1 MVWRGG
7 VDGHRLLC
15 RKLDIVL
22 GSRKSRRRAL
32 EVRVKK
38 FIPGIGESD
47 FRQFR
52 EAGYGYVDKTKLV
65 GDLLEDS
72 SKILLFPRPRRFGK
86 TFNLSMLAYFLRRT
100 DEDLSPLFEGLE
112 VTRNPQAMAH
122 FQKYPVVFVTF
133 KDVKAN
139 SFAAAMTGIREQ
151 VIAAF
156 DEYRHLLD
164 EGELDPTSA
173 SQFQRILSGQASND
187 ELQYSFQWL
196 SKALYKHYG
205 QRVVI
210 LIDEYDTPVQSG
222 YTGGFFD
229 EVVGFFRNFFSAAL
243 KDNKALFKG
252 VMTGVLRVS
261 KENMF
266 SGLNHIMVHSIID
279 KPYNTAFGFTD
290 EEVAAIIEPERLD
303 EVRSWYNGYL
313 FGGRVIYNPWS
324 ILHYIREGLL
334 KPYWVNSGSSDLIET
349 LALKRGLGLSQKSE
363 ALLTG
368 GTIDIAIDSDIVLR
382 DIDKNPDAFWNF
394 LLFSGYLKTVDIQL
408 IMGRYFAKL
417 AIPNLEVQIVY
428 ESMFRNWLLR
438 ADPESDYTRALVK
451 ALLCGDAST
460 VQKTLRHILLTAMSY
475 YDAGGDEPEKLYH
488 GFILGLLV
496 HLEKTYEVRS
506 NRESGFG
513 RADMLMRPK
522 TPGQP
527 GVVIEFKTLDEDE
540 VVDAVLKDAAKQVR
554 ARRYAAELLAA
565 GAAPVH
571 EYVIVFDG
579 KKTWVKLVDDALAAA
594 T

>member
-1 MVWRGG
+1 M
-7 VDGHRLLC
+7 
-15 RKLDIVL
+15 
-22 GSRKSRRRAL
+22 
-32 EVRVKK
+32 KK
-38 FIPGIGESD
+38 FVAGIGQSD
-47 FRQFR
+47 FRRFR
-52 EAGYGYVDKTKLV
+52 EAGFSYVDKTQFAC
-65 GDLLEDS
+65 DLLEDPS
-72 SKILLFPRPRRFGK
+72 LVLLFPRPRRFGK
-86 TFNLSMLAYFLRRT
+86 TFNLSMLAYFLRKT
-100 DEDLSPLFEGLE
+100 DEDLSHLFAGLE

-122 FQKYPVVFVTF
+122 FQKYPVLFITF
-133 KDVKAN
+133 KDVKAPT
-139 SFAAAMTGIREQ
+139 FEETLIGIGKQIERLCIEN
-151 VIAAF
+151 VDVVDALRAGTARAERLRRCLAGTATKS
-156 DEYRHLLD
+156 DLESSLLD
-164 EGELDPTSA
+164 LSA
-173 SQFQRILSGQASND
+173 
-187 ELQYSFQWL
+187 
-196 SKALYKHYG
+196 ALYEHHG
-205 QRVVI
+205 ERVVI

-243 KDNKALFKG
+243 KDNNALFKG
-252 VMTGVLRVS
+252 VMTGILRVS

-279 KPYNTAFGFTD
+279 KPYNTAFGFTE
-290 EEVAAIIEPERLD
+290 EEVAAIVEPERLE

-313 FGGRVIYNPWS
+313 FGGEVIYNPWS
-324 ILHYIREGLL
+324 ILHYIQEGLL

-349 LALKRGLGLSQKSE
+349 LALKRGLGLSHKSE

-368 GTIDIAIDSDIVLR
+368 GTIEVEIDSNIVLR
-382 DIDKNPDAFWNF
+382 DIQKRPEAFWNF
-394 LLFSGYLKTVDIQL
+394 LLFSGYLKVVDIQL
-408 IMGRYFAKL
+408 VMGEYTAHL

-428 ESMFRNWLLR
+428 RTMFRNWLYQ
-438 ADPESDYTRALVK
+438 ADPESDYTQALVK

-475 YDAGGDEPEKLYH
+475 YDAGGGEPEKLYH

-540 VVDAVLKDAAKQVR
+540 QIDAVLKDAAKQVR
-554 ARRYAAELLAA
+554 ERRYATELLAA
-565 GAAPVH
+565 GATPVY
-571 EYVIVFDG
+571 EYVIVFDK
-579 KKTWVKLVDDALAAA
+579 KKTWVKLVDDALAYAPTA
-594 T
+594 